1 MGQIKSAG
9 RACLALRVRDTESG
23 SRVVNHSEREH
34 STKDNMDAEYR
45 KKLSNVKAQEKA
57 QNPCFVPFGECRNGA
72 AKQLQSSAEWALAL
86 ERILR

>member
-9 RACLALRVRDTESG
+9 RACLALRVRDTECG

-34 STKDNMDAEYR
+34 NPKDNMDAEYR
-45 KKLSNVKAQEKA
+45 KKLSDVKAQEKV
-57 QNPCFVPFGECRNGA
+57 QYPCFVPFGECRNGA
-72 AKQLQSSAEWALAL
+72 AKQKQALAEGELTL